1 MGWEIWVLGGCWKG
15 WGIWVSGRLLEE
27 VRYLG
32 VGEAAGGVG
41 KSRGGGAGNGMMRRS
56 TWNTES
62 STRNQGEEPFDT
74 WRPQMSCCT

>member
-41 KSRGGGAGNGMMRRS
+41 KSRGGGGWKWDDEAQHVEHRVFY
-56 TWNTES
+56 
-62 STRNQGEEPFDT
+62 QEPGGGAV
-74 WRPQMSCCT
+74 